1 MAHDEP
7 PDVAFVL
14 SGGAG
19 LGAIQVG
26 MLPRDGG
33 ASKTRLAAVANPAM
47 TSGRT
52 SFDTR
57 AELGAIVG
65 WRRGRLVA
73 AGFSPELAARLAQE
87 SRIDLH
93 AVLELIDRGCP
104 PALAAR
110 ILAPLD
116 RDLRPC

>member
-1 MAHDEP
+1 
-7 PDVAFVL
+7 
-14 SGGAG
+14 
-19 LGAIQVG
+19 
-26 MLPRDGG
+26 
-33 ASKTRLAAVANPAM
+33 M
-47 TSGRT
+47 TSKRT

-57 AELGAIVG
+57 TESGAVIG

-73 AGFSPELAARLAQE
+73 AGFAPELAAFLAGDC
-87 SRIDLH
+87 RIDLH

-116 RDLRPC
+116 DKPRPC